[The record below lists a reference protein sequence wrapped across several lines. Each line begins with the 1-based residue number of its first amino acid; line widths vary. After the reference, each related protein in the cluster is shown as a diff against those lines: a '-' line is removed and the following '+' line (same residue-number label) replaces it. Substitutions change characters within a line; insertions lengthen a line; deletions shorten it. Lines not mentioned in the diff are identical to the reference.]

1 MPVRFK
7 NNEKVE
13 LNMAPL
19 IDCVFLLLVFFLVA
33 TMMKKEKRD
42 IDIELP
48 VSISALDVKPD
59 DRSIVIGVTKDS
71 EFFYN
76 GIESSLN
83 EIHEKIAEISE
94 TDPDTHIRFDADRET
109 PFRAIVQ
116 ILDLCS
122 FRGLRNVGVRTYDE
136 QYNR

>member
-1 MPVRFK
+1 
-7 NNEKVE
+7 
-13 LNMAPL
+13 MAPL

-42 IDIELP
+42 IDISLP
-48 VSISALDVKPD
+48 ISISALDVKPSD
-59 DRSIVIGVTKDS
+59 DTVVIGVNKEG

-83 EIHEKIAEISE
+83 EIHEKIAELSE
-94 TDPDTHIRFDADRET
+94 TDSDRHIRLDCDRET
-109 PFRAIVQ
+109 PFRAVVQ
-116 ILDLCS
+116 MLDLCS